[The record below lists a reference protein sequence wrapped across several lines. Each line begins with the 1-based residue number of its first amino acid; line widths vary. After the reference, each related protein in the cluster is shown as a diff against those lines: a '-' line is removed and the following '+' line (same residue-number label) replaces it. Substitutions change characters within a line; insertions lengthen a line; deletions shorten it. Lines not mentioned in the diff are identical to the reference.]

1 MCDIDTLISYTVD
14 ERSILFE
21 KQRLR
26 LRRAVQGVVTGTASS
41 AKTKPEPA
49 VAPKLDPHA
58 VSRSSV
64 SSYEVGDYQTPHA
77 KARPQPLQQPRSAA
91 RDMRSPRGTLK
102 SAVRSPPGSRRTPKM
117 APRSPGS
124 VASSNSQPIYA
135 WELSNQA
142 DETNTVRE
150 RISTDSASFIPS
162 NAAGIYVCDSDTRA
176 DSNDLM
182 DFQVV
187 LSAEEFQVYVSRR
200 RNAVAEKKHS
210 ERFLDHKKT
219 TAEKKTLLSSTPYVD
234 PKRIQNELLRPAQPH
249 KWVGDGGGFR
259 PTGSKIQ

>member
-1 MCDIDTLISYTVD
+1 M
-14 ERSILFE
+14 
-21 KQRLR
+21 R
-26 LRRAVQGVVTGTASS
+26 LRRAVQGVVTGTAATST
-41 AKTKPEPA
+41 KQKPEPA
-49 VAPKLDPHA
+49 SVPKQETHTI
-58 VSRSSV
+58 SRSAA
-64 SSYEVGDYQTPHA
+64 SSYEADEYQTPRV
-77 KARPQPLQQPRSAA
+77 KGRPQPLQQQRSTS
-91 RDMRSPRGTLK
+91 RDLRSPRGTLK
-102 SAVRSPPGSRRTPKM
+102 SAARSPAGSRRTPKT

-142 DETNTVRE
+142 DETSTVRE
-150 RISTDSASFIPS
+150 RITTESASFIPS
-162 NAAGIYVCDSDTRA
+162 NAMGIYVCDSDNGG

-187 LSAEEFQVYVSRR
+187 LSPEEFQVYVSRR

-219 TAEKKTLLSSTPYVD
+219 TAEKQTLLSSTPYVD